1 MTCLKNTQRYQLF
14 LSMANG
20 LCSHQRWRPL
30 LETQFVK
37 HQILLSTLDINR
49 LQKRWTPFPTLF
61 RFCLNFGPALATT
74 QRARDC
80 CCGISRICPS
90 TSHQHMPLLRDTS
103 SLPPSLLPQACCE
116 GPPLPRAPGGGG
128 FCPSPPG
135 RGVSSVPG

>member
-20 LCSHQRWRPL
+20 LCSHQRWWPL

-80 CCGISRICPS
+80 CCGTSLICPS
-90 TSHQHMPLLRDTS
+90 ASHQHMPLLRDTS
-103 SLPPSLLPQACCE
+103 SLPPSLLPQACRE
-116 GPPLPRAPGGGG
+116 GPPLPRAPGGG